1 MKPSKRTVSSPKAFW
16 PALYDKPCM
25 NLLSLQRTMAK
36 AVMHPLTHSEHMSKL
51 TPTGEPMAEHAAT
64 FIKPNDRL
72 TSFERLEI
80 YNRQYWWRLMS
91 SLAEDFPGLQA
102 ILGNRRFEALCKAYL
117 VARPSRSFTL
127 RNLGRDLE
135 PWLRKNPQWAG
146 SKQLIA
152 LDMVRLEWADI
163 EAFDGAAEDPLRPAD
178 IAKSA
183 GENLRLKLQPYVRL
197 LKFRFPVD
205 ALVLEI
211 KKFNDDTEFLSN
223 AFRERRKRKRV
234 SAVAK
239 LKPKTIFLAVHRID
253 YSVYF
258 RRLQA
263 PEYHLLLAVQKG
275 KTLGQAVMDTFS
287 KRSKTRDAD
296 LAQVTYWFQNWSN
309 LGWFCALP
317 QNPKQNSKRR

>member
-1 MKPSKRTVSSPKAFW
+1 
-16 PALYDKPCM
+16 M
-25 NLLSLQRTMAK
+25 NLLTLQRTMAK
-36 AVMHPLTHSEHMSKL
+36 AVMNPLTPSEHMSSR
-51 TPTGEPMAEHAAT
+51 TPGGEPMARHAAK

-102 ILGNRRFEALCKAYL
+102 VLGNRRFEALCKAYL

-146 SKQLIA
+146 SKQAIA

-163 EAFDGAAEDPLRPAD
+163 DAFDGAAFEPLKPPD

-183 GENLRLKLQPYVRL
+183 GGNLRLTLQPYVHL
-197 LKFRFPVD
+197 LKLHYPVD
-205 ALVLEI
+205 SLVLEI
-211 KKFNDDTEFLSN
+211 KKFNNDTEFPSN
-223 AFRERRKRKRV
+223 AFRECRKRKRV
-234 SAVAK
+234 SGVAK
-239 LKPKTIFLAVHRID
+239 LKPKTIFLAVHRVD

-258 RRLQA
+258 RRISQE
-263 PEYHLLLAVQKG
+263 EYGVLSSLRNGKSVQRAIELAFHKSAVSSTDR
-275 KTLGQAVMDTFS
+275 TLPPNTGH
-287 KRSKTRDAD
+287 RSITAYTIPGMRASMP
-296 LAQVTYWFQNWSN
+296 N
-309 LGWFCALP
+309 CARPFTL
-317 QNPKQNSKRR
+317 S